1 MAFFGR
7 IGNLLRQTAS
17 RQVSSKLR
25 SPPSFFQA
33 IRCMSSA
40 PSTKLFIGGAFEL
53 HFELDAF
60 YIFFILCLV
69 DNNDLCTYLSVTGV
83 SYSTDEQSLREAFSK
98 YGEVVDGK

>member
-1 MAFFGR
+1 M
-7 IGNLLRQTAS
+7 L
-17 RQVSSKLR
+17 
-25 SPPSFFQA
+25 
-33 IRCMSSA
+33 SA